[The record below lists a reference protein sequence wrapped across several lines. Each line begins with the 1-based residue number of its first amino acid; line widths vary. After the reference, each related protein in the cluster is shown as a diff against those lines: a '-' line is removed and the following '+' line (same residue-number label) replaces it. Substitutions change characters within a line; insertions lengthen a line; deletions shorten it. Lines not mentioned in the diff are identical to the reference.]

1 MTKYQQYYQKMWD
14 ENKEVLS
21 GFIEIHD
28 KFKSDR
34 KKYSKEF
41 NEKGKAVREI
51 MESWDQRLCKQME
64 KGNNGVFSSKVS
76 EKFWNEVKKDYPLI
90 EFVGVEFL

>member
-14 ENKEVLS
+14 ENKQVLS
-21 GFIEIHD
+21 DFMEIHD

-41 NEKGKAVREI
+41 NEHGKAVREI